1 MLRTAGIVS
10 SLVSCVLLSACYS
23 GGGEGDAASADSRE
37 REVTADELE
46 GLGPEELLELDLA
59 QEAVRFSFA
68 AGPIDF
74 TRVVVVAEDGR
85 RALMQDLLSARGAAW
100 GVVPAKL
107 GVEDSFVV
115 DAGMVAKASAQRPT
129 ALMWAQQAALQRLPR
144 IDQVV
149 TADDGVPTFVT
160 GDLGFMPKGEPK
172 GAAQTFLQDVAPVF
186 RMHAA
191 TDLEPTR
198 VRTDELGQVHVKFQQ
213 YLHDLPVVGGEL
225 TVHADSVSGRVTGVT
240 GKFVAGETLA
250 SEPAVEGEAALTTA
264 MATLPADAVS
274 TDVPDLVYVVTE
286 DATALAWMAEVTYT
300 SADGPERDIVF
311 ADALTGEIV
320 TRHPQHHRALT
331 RKVYTAN
338 KGTSLPGQAIAN
350 PATSSD
356 LSVKDAYNYAGT
368 TYNFYKDRFG
378 RDSFNGSGGTIHS
391 TVHYDVNYDNA
402 FWEGTQM
409 VYGDGSGQYFSS
421 LARDLDI
428 VAHELTHAVTQY
440 EANLTY
446 QNQSG
451 ALNEGYSDIM
461 AASVQ
466 AYVNGGT
473 VSDATWK
480 LAEGS
485 WTPNTANDAMRYMA
499 DPMKD
504 GQSYDYWPTRYQ
516 GSQDNG
522 GVHLNSGIA
531 NLAFKL
537 LVTGG
542 VHPRGKTTNNVTGI
556 GITKASKIFY
566 DALAN
571 NLSANATFQDARNAT
586 AAAATS
592 IHGAN
597 SPEVT
602 AVHAAWTA
610 VGVPGDPGNGG
621 GGGGGGGG
629 SCAGTQYQG
638 SLSGPG
644 AVQSQ
649 PNGSYY
655 QTTGTKTHKACLTGP
670 GGTDFDLYL
679 YKWNGS
685 AWAQVAKSEGET
697 SSESISYLGTAG
709 YYSYD
714 VSSYAGSG
722 AYTLTLGL
730 Q

>member
-23 GGGEGDAASADSRE
+23 GGGEGDASVDSRE
-37 REVTADELE
+37 REVTADELAD
-46 GLGPEELLELDLA
+46 LGSEELLELDLA

-85 RALMQDLLSARGAAW
+85 RSLMQDLLAARGAAW
-100 GVVPAKL
+100 GVVPAQL
-107 GVEDSFVV
+107 GLGDSFVV
-115 DAGMVAKASAQRPT
+115 DAGMVAEAGKQRPT

-149 TADDGVPTFVT
+149 AGDDGVPTFVT

-225 TVHADSVSGRVTGVT
+225 TVHADGVSGRVTGVT
-240 GKFVAGETLA
+240 GRFVAGETLA
-250 SEPAVEGEAALTTA
+250 SEPAVEGDAALTTA

-286 DATALAWMAEVTYT
+286 DSAALAWMAEVTYT
-300 SADGPERDIVF
+300 SEDGAERDIVF

-320 TRHPQHHRALT
+320 ARHPQHHRALV

-338 KGTSLPGQAIAN
+338 NGQSLPGQQIAD
-350 PATSSD
+350 PANSAD
-356 LSVKDAYNYAGT
+356 LSVKDAFNYSGT

-378 RDSFNGSGGTIHS
+378 RDSFNGAGATMHS
-391 TVHYDVNYDNA
+391 TVHYGQAYDNA
-402 FWEGTQM
+402 FWDGSRM

-428 VAHELTHAVTQY
+428 VAHELTHAVTSY
-440 EANLTY
+440 EANLVY
-446 QNQSG
+446 SNESG
-451 ALNEGYSDIM
+451 ALNEGWSDIM

-466 AYVNGGT
+466 AHVNGGT

-480 LAEGS
+480 LAEAS
-485 WTPNTANDAMRYMA
+485 WTPNTPGDAMRYMA
-499 DPMKD
+499 DPVAD

-516 GSQDNG
+516 GGQDNG

-542 VHPRGKTTNNVTGI
+542 VHPRGKTANNVPGI

-571 NLSANATFQDARNAT
+571 NLSANAKFQDARNAT
-586 AAAATS
+586 AAAATA

-602 AVHAAWTA
+602 AIHAAWTA
-610 VGVPGDPGNGG
+610 VGVPGDPGG

-638 SLSGPG
+638 NLSGSG
-644 AVQSQ
+644 ASQAQ

-655 QTTGTKTHKACLTGP
+655 YQASSKLHKGCLTGP
-670 GGTDFDLYL
+670 NGTDFDLYL

-685 AWAQVAKSEGET
+685 GWAQVAKSEGET
-697 SSESISYLGTAG
+697 SSETISYSGTAG
-709 YYSYD
+709 YYSYT
-714 VSSYAGSG
+714 VSSWSGAG
-722 AYTLTLGL
+722 AYTLTLSV

>member
-23 GGGEGDAASADSRE
+23 GGGEGDASADPRE

-46 GLGPEELLELDLA
+46 GLGSDELLELDLG

-85 RALMQDLLSARGAAW
+85 RSLMQDLLAARGATW
-100 GVVPAKL
+100 GVVPAQL
-107 GVEDSFVV
+107 GIEDSFVV
-115 DAGMVAKASAQRPT
+115 DAGMVAEASKQRPT

-144 IDQVV
+144 VDQVV
-149 TADDGVPTFVT
+149 TAGDGVPLFVT
-160 GDLGFMPKGEPK
+160 GDLGFLPKGEPK

-186 RMHAA
+186 RMHEA

-198 VRTDELGQVHVKFQQ
+198 VRTDDLGQVHVKFQQ

-225 TVHADSVSGRVTGVT
+225 TVHADGVSGRVTGVT

-250 SEPAVEGEAALTTA
+250 SEPAVDGDAALTTA

-286 DATALAWMAEVTYT
+286 DSAALAWMAEVTYT
-300 SADGPERDIVF
+300 SEEGPERDIVF

-320 TRHPQHHRALT
+320 ARHPQHHRALV

-338 KGTSLPGQAIAN
+338 NGQSLPGQQIAD
-350 PATSSD
+350 PANSSD
-356 LSVKDAYNYAGT
+356 ESVKDAFNYSGA
-368 TYNFYKDRFG
+368 TYNFYMDRFQ
-378 RDSFNGSGGTIHS
+378 RDSYNNAGAILHS
-391 TVHYDVNYDNA
+391 TVHFGQAYDNA
-402 FWEGTQM
+402 FWNGSQM
-409 VYGDGSGQYFSS
+409 VYGDGSGQFSS

-428 VAHELTHAVTQY
+428 VAHELTHAVTEH
-440 EANLTY
+440 EANLVY
-446 QNQSG
+446 SNESG
-451 ALNEGYSDIM
+451 ALNEGWSDIM

-466 AYVNGGT
+466 AHVNGGT

-480 LAEGS
+480 LAEAS
-485 WTPNTANDAMRYMA
+485 WTPNKSDDAMRYMA
-499 DPMKD
+499 DPIAD
-504 GQSYDYWPTRYQ
+504 GQSRDYYPTRYQ
-516 GSQDNG
+516 GTQDNG

-542 VHPRGKTTNNVTGI
+542 VHPRGKTTNNVPGI

-571 NLSANATFQDARNAT
+571 NLSANSKFQDARNAT
-586 AAAATS
+586 AAAATAN
-592 IHGAN
+592 HGAN

-610 VGVPGDPGNGG
+610 VGVPGDPGG

-629 SCAGTQYQG
+629 SCSGTQYQG
-638 SLSGPG
+638 SLAGSG
-644 AVQSQ
+644 ASQIQ
-649 PNGSYY
+649 PNGTYYY
-655 QTTGTKTHKACLTGP
+655 QGSSKTHKGCLTGP
-670 GGTDFDLYL
+670 NGTDFDLYL
-679 YKWNGS
+679 FKWNGNG
-685 AWAQVAKSEGET
+685 WTQVAKAEGET
-697 SSESISYLGTAG
+697 SSETISYPGTSG
-709 YYSYD
+709 YYYYK
-714 VSSYAGSG
+714 VSSWAGSG
-722 AYTLTLGL
+722 SYTLTLGV

>member
-1 MLRTAGIVS
+1 MLRTAGVVS

-23 GGGEGDAASADSRE
+23 GGGEGDASASRE
-37 REVTADELE
+37 REVTADEVAE
-46 GLGPEELLELDLA
+46 LGSDELLELDVG

-74 TRVVVVAEDGR
+74 TRVVVVGEDGR
-85 RALMQDLLSARGAAW
+85 RALMQDLLAERGEQW
-100 GVVPAKL
+100 GVTPARL
-107 GVEDSFVV
+107 GLGDSFVV
-115 DAGMVAKASAQRPT
+115 DAEMVAAAAKERPT
-129 ALMWAQQAALQRLPR
+129 AMKWAQQAALQRLPR

-149 TADDGVPTFVT
+149 TANDGVPLFVT
-160 GDLGFMPKGEPK
+160 GDLGFLPKGEPK
-172 GAAQTFLQDVAPVF
+172 AAARTFLQDVAPVF
-186 RMHAA
+186 RMHEA

-198 VRTDELGQVHVKFQQ
+198 VRTDERGQVHVRFQQ

-225 TVHADSVSGRVTGVT
+225 TVHADGVSGRVTAVT
-240 GKFVAGETLA
+240 GKFVTGETLA
-250 SEPAVEGEAALTTA
+250 SEPAVEGDAALTTVLA
-264 MATLPADAVS
+264 ALPADAVS
-274 TDVPDLVYVVTE
+274 TDVPDLVYVVTA
-286 DATALAWMAEVTYT
+286 DAAALAWQAEVTYT
-300 SADGPERDIVF
+300 SEDGPERDIVF
-311 ADALTGEIV
+311 ADALTGELV
-320 TRHPQHHRALT
+320 ARHPQHHRALV

-338 KGTSLPGQAIAN
+338 NGQSLPGVQIAD
-350 PATSSD
+350 PANSAD
-356 LSVKDAYNYAGT
+356 LSVKDAFNYSGT

-378 RDSFNGSGGTIHS
+378 RDSFNGGGATMHS
-391 TVHYDVNYDNA
+391 SVHYGVGYDNA
-402 FWEGTQM
+402 FWDGSQM

-446 QNQSG
+446 QNESG
-451 ALNEGYSDIM
+451 ALNEGWSDIM

-466 AYVNGGT
+466 AHVNGGV

-485 WTPNTANDAMRYMA
+485 WTPNTPGDAMRYMA
-499 DPMKD
+499 DPVAD
-504 GQSYDYWPTRYQ
+504 GQSYDFWPSRYV
-516 GSQDNG
+516 GGQDNG

-542 VHPRGKTTNNVTGI
+542 VHPRGKTANNVTGI

-566 DALAN
+566 EALAN

-586 AAAATS
+586 ATAASA
-592 IHGAN
+592 IHGAA

-621 GGGGGGGG
+621 GGGGGGNC
-629 SCAGTQYQG
+629 SGTQYPG

-644 AVQSQ
+644 AQQAQ

-655 QTTGTKTHKACLTGP
+655 YQATSRTHKACLTGP

-679 YKWNGS
+679 YKWNGNS
-685 AWAQVAKSEGET
+685 WVKVAASEGAT
-697 SSESISYLGTAG
+697 SSESISYPGTAG
-709 YYSYD
+709 YYTYT
-714 VSSYAGSG
+714 VSSWAGAG
-722 AYTLTLGL
+722 AYTLTLAV